1 MQDLSSKPV
10 PVNRECTMNACSKLA
25 RISKYEGAAAA
36 AAVDDD
42 DDVVVVVVVVVLFF
56 RRLLLLLASVGLF
69 FVIPPTNMLSFE
81 NVMSVIAGTI

>member
-36 AAVDDD
+36 AVDD
-42 DDVVVVVVVVVLFF
+42 VVVVVVVVLFF

>member
-25 RISKYEGAAAA
+25 RISRYEGAAAA
-36 AAVDDD
+36 AVDDE
-42 DDVVVVVVVVVLFF
+42 VVVVVVVVVLFF

>member
-25 RISKYEGAAAA
+25 RISKYEGA
-36 AAVDDD
+36 VDDD
-42 DDVVVVVVVVVLFF
+42 DVVVVVVVVVVLFF

>member
-25 RISKYEGAAAA
+25 RISRYEGAAA

-42 DDVVVVVVVVVLFF
+42 VVVAVVVVVVVLFF

>member
-36 AAVDDD
+36 AVDDD
-42 DDVVVVVVVVVLFF
+42 VVVVVVVVVVVLFF

>member
-25 RISKYEGAAAA
+25 RISRYEGAAA

-42 DDVVVVVVVVVLFF
+42 VVVVVVVVVVVLFF

>member
-25 RISKYEGAAAA
+25 RISRYEGAAA

-42 DDVVVVVVVVVLFF
+42 DVVVVVVVVVVLFF